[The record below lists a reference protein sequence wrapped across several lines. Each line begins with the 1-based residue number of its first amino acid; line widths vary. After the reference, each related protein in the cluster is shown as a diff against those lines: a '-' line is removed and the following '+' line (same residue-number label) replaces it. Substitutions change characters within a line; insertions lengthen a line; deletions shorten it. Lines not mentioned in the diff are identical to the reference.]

1 MGTFLF
7 GCVVFFSIAGIVM
20 FLDRKKEQKEGPTGN
35 ETQVGE
41 PVFVPDAATLAL
53 AERMKNNLEEF
64 ARFTQKMMQAKNE
77 SGQHKRDTG
86 LVPDDETVTYEML
99 SITAPDQISARHYAT
114 LAGNPTLMGLAELK
128 DE

>member
-1 MGTFLF
+1 
-7 GCVVFFSIAGIVM
+7 M
-20 FLDRKKEQKEGPTGN
+20 FLDRKKEQEEVPASNG
-35 ETQVGE
+35 TQVGE
-41 PVFVPDAATLAL
+41 PVFEPDAATLAL
-53 AERMKNNLEEF
+53 AERMKNDPEEF

-86 LVPDDETVTYEML
+86 LASDDETGTYEML

>member
-1 MGTFLF
+1 
-7 GCVVFFSIAGIVM
+7 
-20 FLDRKKEQKEGPTGN
+20 
-35 ETQVGE
+35 
-41 PVFVPDAATLAL
+41 
-53 AERMKNNLEEF
+53 MKNDPEEF
-64 ARFTQKMMQAKNE
+64 ARITQKMMQAKNE
-77 SGQHKRDTG
+77 SRQHKRDTG

>member
-41 PVFVPDAATLAL
+41 PVGWG
-53 AERMKNNLEEF
+53 
-64 ARFTQKMMQAKNE
+64 AK
-77 SGQHKRDTG
+77 SG
-86 LVPDDETVTYEML
+86 L
-99 SITAPDQISARHYAT
+99 
-114 LAGNPTLMGLAELK
+114 GNPGA
-128 DE
+128 